1 MNYLELQQRA
11 NILVQKVNEYESSL
25 TGQTWDENQ
34 ILNQHQYADIYCLR
48 PVLKMLFGKTIDEK
62 LNRTLDNDIDL
73 RAFCSTSPMWN
84 SSFSLL
90 SFSKGVQNITTPGS
104 SSRNVNDL
112 GLYGTPE
119 SLTWNPIG
127 SFNFTDV
134 TVNDEDAAILFF
146 HTGSDITST
155 QACFTSQGTA
165 TEYLV
170 IGNGYFQ
177 TKNNKTLYAVQPDT
191 DYYVKFKKNSSNSY
205 WTVQISEDGINYSDP
220 YVCSMSI
227 AYLYGWYG
235 RTNNLSIA
243 PNDFKGTLSF
253 SKSSYQSKP
262 FYDTEF
268 KYLNLPLDTSSSNTA
283 DSIRYGVFTWNS
295 LNNVQFLC
303 SGSYTTQFP
312 NLLFD
317 IPEGLFSGSEDYIEI
332 SFKTTFRLQ
341 PTSTSYTKKF
351 GFGLG
356 YTDVSGYSSSSNV
369 VYLGERNNTMYLSNL
384 QDLQKIFP
392 DAVSVGDEVEI
403 KIKLLNNKRPTKI
416 EYTIS
421 NLTTGSTATQVYEV
435 SLISSS
441 YTVEYIRLTIPSN
454 NISPSNFGG
463 FYDFKVNYYQTAY
476 SVGYEASQHPFVN
489 DINMYNNYNM
499 ITQDVYINTEMDR
512 DERIPAGLNYSYS
525 SNIQDALVTESQVA
539 NMFRWNTTNSETIV
553 NNTMSV
559 NRQVP
564 GIVTYYLGTD
574 YDSTYTATIPYS
586 ARVDNINSVNY
597 STPPYYGAYY
607 TQDISTS
614 QVGLSMGAEAC
625 RIFMPGLNY
634 TRGYLESPQQI
645 WQPDRR
651 VGSDNTGLGYNWQGG
666 AVYHELV
673 FKRRR
678 QGAEDA
684 NVDFIPSVLTDE
696 DNDPQGLAMRTAIAQ
711 QKPYYYNRPWFNE
724 LDELYGANME
734 KLAEAIGSVQQSYE
748 SCELNEDLLEA
759 TTDNLTFSDDGN
771 VSGFTS
777 TDYINF
783 IDPTTYSSNTV
794 GTTYII
800 EFTTGSDITSTQK
813 IFAGDS
819 YLRIGINSSQF
830 YLYDAGFVNLF
841 NVTANTKYRVRITWT
856 TTAGITIDQYNFN
869 TESYSQV
876 SSRSI
881 KEAPTNKTTL
891 RIGTG
896 ELNFTTQIFNGS
908 VNLINSSVQLPNQD
922 LITFGELVTKFK
934 TAESD
939 EDYFKNVKLDYNTW
953 AQALDKP
960 L

>member
-11 NILVQKVNEYESSL
+11 NLLVQKVNEYESSL

-48 PVLKMLFGKTIDEK
+48 PVLKMLFGKTIDER
-62 LNRTLDNDIDL
+62 LSRTLENDIDL
-73 RAFCSTSPMWN
+73 RAFCSISPMWN

-90 SFSKGVQNITTPGS
+90 SYSKGVQNITTPS
-104 SSRNVNDL
+104 SSSSNVNDL

-127 SFNFTDV
+127 SFNFTEITAD
-134 TVNDEDAAILFF
+134 DSDAVILFF

-165 TEYLV
+165 IEYLV

-177 TKNNKTLYAVQPDT
+177 TAQNKTLYAVQPDH
-191 DYYVKFKKNSSNSY
+191 DYYVKFKKNSSDIN
-205 WTVQISEDGINYSDP
+205 WTVQISEDGISYSDP

-227 AYLYGWYG
+227 GYLYGWYG

-253 SKSSYQSKP
+253 SKSSYQGKP

-268 KYLNLPLDTSSSNTA
+268 KYLNLPLDNSSSNTA
-283 DSIRYGVFTWNS
+283 DSIKYGVFTWNN
-295 LNNVQFLC
+295 LNNVQFRASSSVQYPRL
-303 SGSYTTQFP
+303 GF
-312 NLLFD
+312 N
-317 IPEGLFSGSEDYIEI
+317 IPEGLFSGTEDFIEI

-341 PTSTSYTKKF
+341 PSSTSYKQIF
-351 GFGLG
+351 GFFVD
-356 YTDVSGYSSSSNV
+356 YDYASSSSSSSV
-369 VYLGERNNTMYLSNL
+369 VYLGERNDKMYLGNIQNL
-384 QDLQKIFP
+384 ERIAP
-392 DAVSVGDEVEI
+392 DVNVGDEVEV
-403 KIKLLNNKRPTKI
+403 KVKLLTNTRPTKI
-416 EYTIS
+416 EYTIT
-421 NLTTGSTATQVYEV
+421 NLTTGSTGTNVWEG
-435 SLISSS
+435 SLVTTP
-441 YTVEYIRLTIPSN
+441 YTVKRIGINIPFAN
-454 NISPSNFGG
+454 THTTNFGG

-476 SVGYEASQHPFVN
+476 SVGYKTSQHPFVN

-512 DERIPAGLNYSYS
+512 DERIPAGLNYAYS

-539 NMFRWNTTNSETIV
+539 NMFRWNTTNSETII

-564 GIVTYYLGTD
+564 GIVVYYLGTD

-607 TQDISTS
+607 MTDETQS
-614 QVGLSMGAEAC
+614 QIGLQMGAEAC

-645 WQPDRR
+645 WQPDRL
-651 VGSDNTGLGYNWQGG
+651 VGESNVGLGYNWQGG

-673 FKRRR
+673 FKNRR
-678 QGAEDA
+678 QGAEDSD
-684 NVDFIPSVLTDE
+684 VDFVPSVDSDE

-734 KLAEAIGSVQQSYE
+734 KLAEAIGDCSKSYQ
-748 SCELNEDLLEA
+748 ELEPNEDLLEE
-759 TTDNLTFSDDGN
+759 TQSSLVYNLDGN
-771 VSGFTS
+771 VSNFTA

-783 IDPTTYSSNTV
+783 KDPEMYSSNTV

-800 EFTTGSDITSTQK
+800 EFTTGSDITSTSK
-813 IFAGDS
+813 ILAGDS
-819 YLRIGINSSQF
+819 YLRVGVQSGYF
-830 YLYDAGFVNLF
+830 YIWDAGNHNIFP
-841 NVTANTKYRVRITWT
+841 VTANTKYRVKITWT
-856 TTAGITIDQYNFN
+856 TTSGITFDQYNFE
-869 TESYSQV
+869 TEEYTQV
-876 SSRSI
+876 KSMSI
-881 KEAPTNKTTL
+881 REAAIYKTTL

-896 ELNFTTQIFNGS
+896 ELNFTTQTFKGS
-908 VNLINSSVQLPNQD
+908 INLLNSSVQLPNED
-922 LITFGELVTKFK
+922 PITFGEIVDKVTTFQ
-934 TAESD
+934 SD
-939 EDYFKNVKLDYNTW
+939 EDYFKNFKLDYNTW